1 MFTLQKLAVLI
12 AIIGAVWY
20 AFRLAD
26 RLQAARRAAVRRT
39 GPGDHARQVAGQTL
53 LPCPACGTYLARG
66 SAGPCGRPDCPQG

>member
-26 RLQAARRAAVRRT
+26 RLQSVRRAAVRRT
-39 GPGDHARQVAGQTL
+39 GPGGRAQQVAGQTL